1 MMSLFL
7 ILFLLMSSALR
18 NIV

>member
-7 ILFLLMSSALR
+7 ILFLLMSSAIR
-18 NIV
+18 NIL